1 MEASYLGHTDH
12 EGVTMSQALTRSKL
26 TFVAV
31 AVAAL
36 VAAFAAATAG
46 ASSSSF
52 GKTVLTTD
60 GRTSTTLVKSLIVPL
75 PADGAGFGV
84 ASLLPPRLRF
94 SFPIT
99 SPVSLTA
106 PFAHSGGIT
115 FLNVRNGKRATVK
128 SFVIDIPKAELRA
141 DVVGVGGGVAIASLS
156 NVNATTLTADVRL
169 NAAAAGVLNGALDTG
184 IFADGLLLGTAKIM
198 PAS

>member
-1 MEASYLGHTDH
+1 
-12 EGVTMSQALTRSKL
+12 MSHVLTRSKL
-26 TFVAV
+26 AFLAL

-36 VAAFAAATAG
+36 AAAFTAANAG

-60 GRTSTTLVKSLIVPL
+60 GRTSTVLVKNLIAPL

-99 SPVSLTA
+99 QPVSLSA
-106 PFAHSGGIT
+106 PFGHTGGIT
-115 FLNVRNGKRATVK
+115 FVNLRNGKRATVK

-141 DVVGVGGGVAIASLS
+141 DVVGVGGGVPIATLS
-156 NVNATTLTADVRL
+156 NVDAATLTADVRL
-169 NAAAAGVLNGALDTG
+169 NGAAAGVLNAALGTG
-184 IFADGLLLGTAKIM
+184 IFADGLLLGNARIL
-198 PAS
+198 PSS

>member
-1 MEASYLGHTDH
+1 
-12 EGVTMSQALTRSKL
+12 MSQALTRSKL
-26 TFVAV
+26 PLLAL
-31 AVAAL
+31 ALAAL

-60 GRTSTTLVKSLIVPL
+60 GRTSTALVKNLIVPL

-106 PFAHSGGIT
+106 PFSHSGGIT

-128 SFVIDIPKAELRA
+128 NFVIDIPKAELRA
-141 DVVGVGGGVAIASLS
+141 DVVGVGNGAPIATLA
-156 NVNATTLTADVRL
+156 NVNATTLTADVVL
-169 NAAAAGVLNGALDTG
+169 NAGAAGILNGALGTSVFSG
-184 IFADGLLLGTAKIM
+184 GLLLGNARIV
-198 PAS
+198 PSS

>member
-1 MEASYLGHTDH
+1 
-12 EGVTMSQALTRSKL
+12 MSHALTRSKL
-26 TFVAV
+26 TFLAV

-36 VAAFAAATAG
+36 LAAFAAATAG

-52 GKTVLTTD
+52 GKTILTTD
-60 GRTSTTLVKSLIVPL
+60 GRTSTVLVKNLIAPL

-99 SPVSLTA
+99 QPISLTE
-106 PFAHSGGIT
+106 PFGHTGGIT
-115 FLNVRNGKRATVK
+115 FVNLRNGKRATVK
-128 SFVIDIPKAELRA
+128 RFVIDIPKAELRA
-141 DVVGVGGGVAIASLS
+141 DVVGVGRGVAIATLS

-169 NAAAAGVLNGALDTG
+169 NADAAGVLNGALGTG
-184 IFADGLLLGTAKIM
+184 IFADGLLLGSAKIM
-198 PAS
+198 PSS